1 MSRATSAQ
9 KHSSRAAKGIKA
21 RMGRKMIAISIL
33 SNIHAEPFGGA
44 APKTGN
50 LGIIGSLDPAAA
62 DQAACDLIWQLPS
75 HTAQR
80 QSIGQKI
87 DSGWL
92 QLEKLAAVGAGS
104 RIYHRTV
111 V

>member
-1 MSRATSAQ
+1 
-9 KHSSRAAKGIKA
+9 
-21 RMGRKMIAISIL
+21 MGRKMIAISIL

-50 LGIIGSLDPAAA
+50 LGIVGSLDPAAA
-62 DQAACDLIWQLPS
+62 DQAACDLIWQLPIS
-75 HTAQR
+75 TAQS
-80 QSIGQKI
+80 QYMAQKI

-92 QLEKLAAVGAGS
+92 QLEKLAAVSAGS
-104 RIYHRTV
+104 RLYRRTV

>member
-1 MSRATSAQ
+1 
-9 KHSSRAAKGIKA
+9 
-21 RMGRKMIAISIL
+21 MGRKMIAISIL

-50 LGIIGSLDPAAA
+50 LGIVGSFDPAAA
-62 DQAACDLIWQLPS
+62 DQAACDLIWQLPIR
-75 HTAQR
+75 TAQR
-80 QSIGQKI
+80 QPMGQKI

-92 QLEKLAAVGAGS
+92 QLEKLAAVSAGS
-104 RIYHRTV
+104 RIYRRTV